1 MAINNVLL
9 GMTAFYNPHP
19 GGSGDVQTRTEYYLD
34 YLRDFS
40 LQKYTAEATGQF
52 IQRASS
58 DQVAAVGRLGAQF
71 QSSIAAQTSQITSG
85 IAAQTGQITSG
96 IAAQTSQIT
105 SGIAAQTSQ
114 ITSGIA
120 AQTRQITSALNSGFA
135 MLSDRLGALQ
145 ESQRATMMLTAN
157 VAQLLRIPDSEKQR
171 QHTIELGLKFLS
183 NAQHDQDLFKDALE
197 EFLKAEKLQA
207 QDYFVLQ
214 KIGMIYLYVPA
225 LVDLQQAADYL
236 TRSGKYAAVEGHANS
251 ATSASLLTKDPTKAL
266 DQQPGLQPLD
276 IARMAA
282 ESYTAASRAQYALG
296 NPPTALQLAQK
307 AVKICPTFSAAQL
320 QQGKCAAA
328 TGQPALAASSVR
340 TAVGLRP
347 GIGVLAAGD
356 LDLLTVPAVTD
367 LLAESEPFIKL
378 DIPFDP
384 DKLDAFRQRSA
395 GQDSLLRVERVCA
408 VLAEVAYL
416 GAVPEAALAFLI
428 IDERPIAVL
437 LQQAWQ
443 ALETNGSIPKQW
455 QSIAEA
461 IRQGSASAPEIQL
474 FVPEAIK
481 DAHEVVAWGENGNG
495 QTTVPAGLSGVV
507 AIAAGGYHTVALKQ
521 DGTVVAW
528 GQNEYGQTRVPAGL
542 SGVVAIAAGGYHTEA
557 LKQDGTVVACGG
569 AGAITVPAG
578 LSGVVAITAGW
589 DFTVAL
595 RLD

>member
-71 QSSIAAQTSQITSG
+71 QSSIAAQTSQITTG
-85 IAAQTGQITSG
+85 IAALTRQITSG

-105 SGIAAQTSQ
+105 S
-114 ITSGIA
+114 
-120 AQTRQITSALNSGFA
+120 ALSSGFA
-135 MLSDRLGALQ
+135 VLSDRLGALQ

-347 GIGVLAAGD
+347 GIGVLAVGD

-416 GAVPEAALAFLI
+416 GAVPEAALALLI

-474 FVPEAIK
+474 FVAEAIK
-481 DAHEVVAWGENGNG
+481 DFHEVVAWGLG

-507 AIAAGGYHTVALKQ
+507 AIAAGGGHTVALKQ

-528 GQNEYGQTRVPAGL
+528 GRNIEGQTTVPAGL
-542 SGVVAIAAGGYHTEA
+542 SGVVAIAAGQSH
-557 LKQDGTVVACGG
+557 
-569 AGAITVPAG
+569 
-578 LSGVVAITAGW
+578 
-589 DFTVAL
+589 TVAL
-595 RLD
+595 KLPE

>member
-85 IAAQTGQITSG
+85 IAAQTS
-96 IAAQTSQIT
+96 
-105 SGIAAQTSQ
+105 
-114 ITSGIA
+114 
-120 AQTRQITSALNSGFA
+120 QITSALSSGFA
-135 MLSDRLGALQ
+135 VLSDRLGALQ

-251 ATSASLLTKDPTKAL
+251 ATSAALLTKDPTEDL
-266 DQQPGLQPLD
+266 DQQPGLQPVD

-347 GIGVLAAGD
+347 GIGVLAVGD

-416 GAVPEAALAFLI
+416 GAVPEAALALLI

-474 FVPEAIK
+474 FVAEAGK
-481 DAHEVVAWGENGNG
+481 DFHEVVAWGLE
-495 QTTVPAGLSGVV
+495 TTVPAGLSGVV
-507 AIAAGGYHTVALKQ
+507 AIAAGGLHTVALKQ

-528 GQNEYGQTRVPAGL
+528 GHNIFDQTKVPAGL
-542 SGVVAIAAGGYHTEA
+542 SGVVAIAAGGSHTVA
-557 LKQDGTVVACGG
+557 FKQDGTVVAWGKND
-569 AGAITVPAG
+569 AGKTRVRTDKYQSKRNATV
-578 LSGVVAITAGW
+578 
-589 DFTVAL
+589 
-595 RLD
+595 